1 MTIESKMDKL
11 IASIDALTVQLIA
24 LNSPFSPPLPAS
36 IPALDKTVTAEDLQA
51 MCTTI
56 VRNDRTKKQQIVA
69 ALAAYDNAKLI
80 SDIPA
85 IHYGAIKAKLE
96 AISEH

>member
-1 MTIESKMDKL
+1 MNLEELLTDL
-11 IASIDALTVQLIA
+11 ISAIDANTLA
-24 LNSPFSPPLPAS
+24 LLAQKTPPLPPLPAS
-36 IPALDKTVTAEDLQA
+36 IPALDETVTTEDLQTLCIA
-51 MCTTI
+51 I
-56 VRNDRTKKQQIVA
+56 VRNDRTKKPQIVA
-69 ALAAYDNAKLI
+69 ALAEYDNAKLI

>member
-1 MTIESKMDKL
+1 MTIEQLLTAL
-11 IASIDALTVQLIA
+11 IASVDANTAAIIA
-24 LNSPFSPPLPAS
+24 QKAPPLP
-36 IPALDKTVTAEDLQA
+36 PALDKTVTAEDLQA

-56 VRNDRTKKQQIVA
+56 VRNDRTKKPQIVA
-69 ALAAYDNAKLI
+69 ALAAYDNAKII

-85 IHYGAIKAKLE
+85 VHYRAIKAKLE

>member
-1 MTIESKMDKL
+1 MNLEELLTDL
-11 IASIDALTVQLIA
+11 ISAIDANTAAIIA
-24 LNSPFSPPLPAS
+24 QKAPPLPAS

-56 VRNDRTKKQQIVA
+56 VRNDRTKKPQIVA

-85 IHYGAIKAKLE
+85 VHYGAIKAKLE

>member
-1 MTIESKMDKL
+1 MTIEQLLTDL
-11 IASIDALTVQLIA
+11 ISAIDANTLA
-24 LNSPFSPPLPAS
+24 LRAQKAPFSPPLPAS

-56 VRNDRTKKQQIVA
+56 VRNDRTKKPQIVA
-69 ALAAYDNAKLI
+69 ALAAYDNAKII

-85 IHYGAIKAKLE
+85 KHYSAIKAKLE

>member
-1 MTIESKMDKL
+1 MTIEQLLTAL
-11 IASIDALTVQLIA
+11 IASVDANTAAILAQKL
-24 LNSPFSPPLPAS
+24 PPLPAS

-56 VRNDRTKKQQIVA
+56 VRNDRTKKPQIVA
-69 ALAAYDNAKLI
+69 ALAAYDNAKII

-85 IHYGAIKAKLE
+85 KHYSAIKAKLE

>member
-1 MTIESKMDKL
+1 
-11 IASIDALTVQLIA
+11 
-24 LNSPFSPPLPAS
+24 
-36 IPALDKTVTAEDLQA
+36 
-51 MCTTI
+51 